1 MTTPRTNRL
10 AAFGIGPLQDVLGL
24 SLSTIYLAAAVVAVA
39 MGALSFIVIRA
50 SRPATA

>member
-1 MTTPRTNRL
+1 MGYGL

-39 MGALSFIVIRA
+39 LGALSFVVVRQP
-50 SRPATA
+50 RPATA